1 MDYMEDSA
9 HYDCIGL
16 SMHPRLLGVA
26 VLQTYSA
33 YEDNAC
39 LLASFDARLP
49 TPIED
54 SSAAVQHTLMRLGG
68 LIFKR
73 HRPGVFVRGCLDSSF
88 KRGSLLEHIPSIH
101 VQDSQQSFNPI
112 FHTKIVTESKY

>member
-9 HYDCIGL
+9 HYDCIRL
-16 SMHPRLLGVA
+16 FLHPRILGVA

-33 YEDNAC
+33 YKDSAC

-54 SSAAVQHTLMRLGG
+54 SSAAVQHTLMRSGG

-73 HRPGVFVRGCLDSSF
+73 HPPGVFVRGCLDSSF
-88 KRGSLLEHIPSIH
+88 KRGGLLKRFPSIYA
-101 VQDSQQSFNPI
+101 QDSQQSFNLTFLI
-112 FHTKIVTESKY
+112 NV